1 MYGVLYYTHNLV
13 NLAENYWKIKDPEN
27 GNGSTKVLFPFGTRS
42 RIIDKRNWTCMNF
55 GWIRIFH
62 PLFALN
68 PTWPCYVVNWGVHPK
83 ILSRTIREIT
93 THVGLYVC
101 YVLSTYVLMSVYY
114 GHIRLTC
121 FLWANMS
128 NMCAMPMPCHDVWSV
143 RAWVYSTVWLHLP
156 SNSISLSI
164 ID

>member
-1 MYGVLYYTHNLV
+1 MCVCAIWSKAIETSTIWKIYRIFCAWCMVYYIIVNLV
-13 NLAENYWKIKDPEN
+13 ENYWKIKDPEN
-27 GNGSTKVLFPFGTRS
+27 GNGSTKVSFPFGTRS

-55 GWIRIFH
+55 GWIRTFH

-101 YVLSTYVLMSVYY
+101 YVLSTYVCL
-114 GHIRLTC
+114 
-121 FLWANMS
+121 LW
-128 NMCAMPMPCHDVWSV
+128 CA
-143 RAWVYSTVWLHLP
+143 
-156 SNSISLSI
+156 
-164 ID
+164 